1 MPNHPLFY
9 PVSEHLPATPLHD
22 QIQIALAIADP
33 QVLKSLLT
41 NCLPAIAQP
50 HEIGEVSTEIGIPLE
65 NQQTADAVLHFEA
78 VKCVL
83 ADSPPVTPSGK
94 AESCHSPYR
103 HKTKTSQTKHC
114 HCESET
120 LTLAHNVSLTQAI
133 ALLTK
138 VGFGPQQVQEIL
150 HLSYEASHKSWW
162 YALDAS
168 GCFSLPFL
176 RYIRTLRY
184 PDGTVSLQYK
194 DYFSETK
201 PLCFQSL
208 PQKVLVIV
216 REDSQSFSQ
225 TLRQINADR
234 TALGTTQAILI
245 CNTIAEL
252 EAQAFITQGVSLYP
266 ATELILPTQ
275 ANCAICA
282 TRACPMNGTV
292 DSAIAVCYR
301 FCLEGSYV

>member
-50 HEIGEVSTEIGIPLE
+50 QEIGEVSAEIGIPLQD
-65 NQQTADAVLHFEA
+65 QQTADAVVHFEA

-83 ADSPPVTPSGK
+83 ADSPPVTPSEE
-94 AESCHSPYR
+94 AQSCHSPYR
-103 HKTKTSQTKHC
+103 HQTKTSQSKHSK
-114 HCESET
+114 CESET
-120 LTLAHNVSLTQAI
+120 LTLAHNVSLAQAI

-138 VGFGPQQVQEIL
+138 VGFGPQQAQEIL

-162 YALDAS
+162 YALDAT
-168 GCFSLPFL
+168 GQFSIPFL

-201 PLCFQSL
+201 PVGFQSL

-234 TALGTTQAILI
+234 TALGITQAILI

-252 EAQAFITQGVSLYP
+252 EAQAFITQGISLYP

-275 ANCAICA
+275 ANCGICA
-282 TRACPMNGTV
+282 THTCPMNGTA

>member
-9 PVSEHLPATPLHD
+9 PVSEHLPTTPLHD

-33 QVLKSLLT
+33 QILKSLLT

-50 HEIGEVSTEIGIPLE
+50 HEIGEVSTEIGIPLQD
-65 NQQTADAVLHFEA
+65 QQTADAVMHFEA

-83 ADSPPVTPSGK
+83 ADSPGAVPAGK
-94 AESCHSPYR
+94 TESWQSHRYQNKASQPRSHS
-103 HKTKTSQTKHC
+103 Q
-114 HCESET
+114 CESET
-120 LTLAHNVSLTQAI
+120 LTLAHNVSLAQAI

-138 VGFGPQQVQEIL
+138 VGFGPQQIQEIL

-162 YALDAS
+162 YALDAA

-194 DYFSETK
+194 DYFSEAK

-208 PQKVLVIV
+208 PQKVLIVV
-216 REDSQSFSQ
+216 REESQSFSQ

-234 TALGTTQAILI
+234 AALGITQAILI
-245 CNTIAEL
+245 CSTIAEL
-252 EAQAFITQGVSLYP
+252 EAQAFITQGISLYP
-266 ATELILPTQ
+266 ATDLVLPTH

-282 TRACPMNGTV
+282 TRTCPMNGTV
-292 DSAIAVCYR
+292 DSPIAVCYR
-301 FCLEGSYV
+301 FCLEGSCV